1 MPRTEVR
8 RQHRAAVRV
17 AVLYAALGFL
27 VIGAVAVTADGGFPD
42 LRLWVPFTAA
52 FALLSWNRVE
62 VNDHL
67 EVSAAITAL
76 FAGAVV
82 FGPGAAVTGGVA
94 MAIVG
99 ALSPATVRTGRWAEV
114 AVDLGRAVASAAAGL
129 TVFSFAAAFGD
140 AVWNV
145 VAASLLGAATFVAV
159 GYLLAGLAV
168 AGMHGRETVRE
179 WSHPGEILAPIA
191 AMGVLGALLGIG
203 FVAVGSAMFPLIVAV
218 FAIAHATLRSY
229 ADLREAREST
239 IRSFVKALE
248 AKDRYTRGHTERV
261 ARFAE
266 MIGIRMG
273 YSGTR
278 LERLRWAA
286 LIHDVGKLAV
296 PRNLIRKRARLT
308 SDEYREMQLH
318 VHYVD
323 DLLGDV
329 DFLGP
334 VVKIAANHHAHYD
347 GKGYHGGGH
356 AFGESPCEEA
366 CILAVA
372 DSFDAITSTRS
383 YRVALTQPYA
393 FAELRRHAGT
403 QFDPGVVE
411 AFIEGMEASG
421 LQFGSDVER
430 TEDEARLLAEEGLG
444 STTETDRVHG
454 PDYPF
459 ARSER
464 GLFDG

>member
-1 MPRTEVR
+1 VF
-8 RQHRAAVRV
+8 RV
-17 AVLYAALGFL
+17 AILYGALGFL
-27 VIGAVAVTADGGFPD
+27 VVAAVVATSDGGFPD

-52 FALLSWNRVE
+52 FALLAWNRVE

-67 EVSAAITAL
+67 EVSASIMAL

-82 FGPGAAVTGGVA
+82 FESGTAVAGGVA
-94 MAIVG
+94 MAIAG
-99 ALSPATVRTGRWAEV
+99 ALSPALLRKGHWAQI
-114 AVDLGRAVASAAAGL
+114 AVDLGCSVTSAAAGL
-129 TVFSFAAAFGD
+129 VVFSFVASFGD

-145 VAASLLGAATFVAV
+145 VAASLLGSATFVAV

-168 AGMHGRETVRE
+168 TGMYGRETVRE
-179 WSHPGEILAPIA
+179 WSHPAGILLPIG
-191 AMGVLGALLGIG
+191 AMGVLGALLGVG
-203 FVAVGSAMFPLIVAV
+203 VVAVGSVMLPLIAV
-218 FAIAHATLRSY
+218 GFFVAHAALRSY

-261 ARFAE
+261 ARFSE

-296 PRNLIRKRARLT
+296 PRGLIRKRARLT
-308 SDEYREMQLH
+308 TDEYREMQLH

-323 DLLGDV
+323 ELLGDV

-421 LQFGSDVER
+421 QRFGSDVER
-430 TEDEARLLAEEGLG
+430 TEDEARQLAEEGLG
-444 STTETDRVHG
+444 ATTETDRVHG